1 MSKLKYEIM
10 LPKNPEQLEGQ
21 LKDIFRKNTNH
32 IMVKILDEYIA
43 PEDLNKILHKLQASI
58 KKFRKNK
65 SLIILTDNYEAV
77 PDFVPVSPTEEEGI
91 DIIEFEEIERD
102 LMLDE

>member
-10 LPKNPEQLEGQ
+10 LPKSPEQLEGKI
-21 LKDIFRKNTNH
+21 KDLFRKNTNH
-32 IMVKILDEYIA
+32 IMIKILDEYVQ

-58 KKFRKNK
+58 EKFRKNK
-65 SLIILTDNYEAV
+65 SLIILTDNYETV
-77 PDFVPVSPTEEEGI
+77 PDFVPVSPTEEEAV